1 VELERN
7 VSFCLDAAD
16 PEAARQLLARPDRAL
31 ARLAVF
37 QDLELNGEELTGAL
51 VAPFALL
58 GEVRFPF
65 RSRFTQSGETARL
78 DACETGDGDLTA
90 ELAGRARVEGARVC
104 YRARVHL
111 RIRLPEGDKWGGR
124 AFRKMAEAAFART
137 LERTLAAV
145 NRSADG
151 GLLDWEKI

>member
-1 VELERN
+1 VELERD
-7 VSFCLDAAD
+7 VAFCLDTPN
-16 PEAARQLLARPDRAL
+16 PEEARELLTCPDRAL

-37 QDLELNGEELTGAL
+37 RDLELNGEELTGAL

-78 DACETGDGDLTA
+78 DACETGDGDLAA
-90 ELAGRARVEGARVC
+90 ELAGRARLEGARVC
-104 YRARVHL
+104 YRARVRL
-111 RIRLPEGDKWGGR
+111 RIRLPEGEKWGGR

-137 LERTLAAV
+137 LERTLASIDATT
-145 NRSADG
+145 G
-151 GLLDWEKI
+151 KGLLD